1 MATNER
7 DRKANVDPRRAS
19 RPSRT
24 SKESGRSA
32 SISSSS
38 GVLMVGPNFRVGK
51 KIGCGNFGE
60 LRLGAFYRVPLCM
73 RVCVCTCVCVW
84 CFCEYVSLV
93 CPRVYAFLHAGVRA
107 CVCVCVYVCR
117 TYAGTQPVLHAPYT
131 IFVIS
136 PRAIDSTLMSTVWVA
151 GELPLE

>member
-73 RVCVCTCVCVW
+73 RVCTCVCV
-84 CFCEYVSLV
+84 CGVSANTFHL
-93 CPRVYAFLHAGVRA
+93 CVRA
-107 CVCVCVYVCR
+107 FMHFYMPVCARVCVCVFMCAVHMRVRSLFAR
-117 TYAGTQPVLHAPYT
+117 TVYNLCHKSACN
-131 IFVIS
+131 
-136 PRAIDSTLMSTVWVA
+136 
-151 GELPLE
+151 